1 MVVVNIIM
9 YIDKI
14 IIPNNVQDIVYSYN
28 YDTLYEYLYK
38 NTSLR
43 HQILNFHKS
52 LVRMSNINQD
62 IRKNCANKIKWQCG
76 IKCIPC
82 NVMVDLLNYTKNV
95 KSYFRFLYNIALE
108 VNNKIDYW
116 TYKFEHRGDC
126 CPITKHPII
135 NSNIK
140 QIVCAYLNPRTKLG
154 IIYKYGE
161 INTWDVSGVTNMY
174 SLFNNCKYIS
184 TFNDSV
190 ASWNVS
196 QVTNMSYMFD
206 NASSYN
212 QPLASW
218 NVSQVTNMSYMFDNA
233 SSYNQSLASWNV
245 SSVTNMSYMFD
256 NASSYNQPLASWNV
270 SQVTNMSYMFDN
282 ASSYNQPLASWNV
295 SKVVSNYD
303 NFATNSPL
311 CSHTLLP
318 KAFININVCDNIIKD
333 SNIKGIISNYFGSEK
348 AQMIQIYGPISNW
361 NVSRVTNMDNLF
373 KGQTTFNDPLASWN
387 VSIVTNMS
395 YMFDKASS
403 YNQSLTS
410 WNVSQVT
417 NYDNF
422 ATNSPLCSHTLLP
435 KAFININVCDNIIID
450 SNIQKII
457 SNYFG
462 SEKAQVIRNIGPI
475 SNWNVSRVTNMDNL
489 FKGQT
494 TFNDPLASW
503 NVSKVKSMSSMFAKA
518 SSYNQPL
525 ASWNVSS
532 VTNYD
537 NFATNSPLCS
547 HTLLPKAFININVC
561 DNIIKDS
568 DLLVIGMLA
577 ELQIWIIY
585 LRGRLHSTTH
595 WHRGMLALL
604 QI

>member
-1 MVVVNIIM
+1 MVFVNIIM

-161 INTWDVSGVTNMY
+161 INTWDVSGVTNMFR
-174 SLFNNCKYIS
+174 LFNNCKYIS

-212 QPLASW
+212 QSLTWW
-218 NVSQVTNMSYMFDNA
+218 NVSSVTNMSYMFNKA

-245 SSVTNMSYMFD
+245 S
-256 NASSYNQPLASWNV
+256 
-270 SQVTNMSYMFDN
+270 QVTNN
-282 ASSYNQPLASWNV
+282 
-295 SKVVSNYD
+295 D

-318 KAFININVCDNIIKD
+318 KAFINIDVCDNIIKD
-333 SNIKGIISNYFGSEK
+333 STIKGIISNYFGSEK

-373 KGQTTFNDPLASWN
+373 SGMSSFNDPLASWD
-387 VSIVTNMS
+387 VS
-395 YMFDKASS
+395 
-403 YNQSLTS
+403 
-410 WNVSQVT
+410 
-417 NYDNF
+417 
-422 ATNSPLCSHTLLP
+422 
-435 KAFININVCDNIIID
+435 
-450 SNIQKII
+450 
-457 SNYFG
+457 
-462 SEKAQVIRNIGPI
+462 
-475 SNWNVSRVTNMDNL
+475 
-489 FKGQT
+489 
-494 TFNDPLASW
+494 
-503 NVSKVKSMSSMFAKA
+503 
-518 SSYNQPL
+518 
-525 ASWNVSS
+525 
-532 VTNYD
+532 
-537 NFATNSPLCS
+537 
-547 HTLLPKAFININVC
+547 
-561 DNIIKDS
+561 
-568 DLLVIGMLA
+568 
-577 ELQIWIIY
+577 
-585 LRGRLHSTTH
+585 
-595 WHRGMLALL
+595 
-604 QI
+604 